1 MFYHNFTCLLD
12 NLFKPP
18 PFTPW
23 NCMVAVSVA
32 VDSAPRCKACS
43 DLKKWRDSKGLK
55 VMDNQYQHGK
65 LGEWG
70 TNIVTI

>member
-1 MFYHNFTCLLD
+1 
-12 NLFKPP
+12 
-18 PFTPW
+18 
-23 NCMVAVSVA
+23 MVAVSVA

-70 TNIVTI
+70 TKISNYV